1 MKWHEGIFPLDPL
14 VIFSQAMTQ
23 ASKRFKEH
31 IEREHVSSVSHQPG
45 LTDAFHWPAA
55 KKVFMARLCQWIELL
70 GKLRPQQLWEDV
82 LVSGCIHGL
91 LSFINNS

>member
-1 MKWHEGIFPLDPL
+1 MKVSFHIFPLDL
-14 VIFSQAMTQ
+14 VILSQAMT
-23 ASKRFKEH
+23 
-31 IEREHVSSVSHQPG
+31 HVSSVSHQPG
-45 LTDAFHWPAA
+45 LTDAFDAFHWPSA

-82 LVSGCIHGL
+82 WVSGCIRGL